1 MKEEEKKLLEKFI
14 DGYYTGE
21 ELQKVYL
28 LLMDKAGREML
39 ETLIEKRE
47 AFEWNNPPE
56 MGKAMQEL
64 VQTRQMEMQRRIADY
79 ESRRSFF
86 HNKLIRWGSYAAVFV
101 GVLVMATLIWQHS
114 KNGGFDSIEPQY
126 VEISNSDG
134 LPELYLL
141 PDSTKVYLAGGSTV
155 KYPESFNKTERD
167 IELQGE
173 AFFEVKRDETRP
185 FTIHSGSMKTEVLGT
200 SFKVTAFEGLEQ
212 EVAVASGKVSVSA
225 VSEGK
230 TSEMALLTGGLKIRY
245 NPQTGEQTKGEI
257 DTYSLEKWKTGTLL
271 FNEEPMSLVAQQL
284 ERRYG
289 IQLEF
294 ADREV
299 AKYRVSG
306 TFAPEETVAEI
317 LGMLGFVGKFRHE
330 SVDGKHFTIYLLKQ

>member
-1 MKEEEKKLLEKFI
+1 MEEEEKLLEKFI
-14 DGYYTGE
+14 DGYCTGE
-21 ELQKVYL
+21 ELREVHL
-28 LLMDKAGREML
+28 LLKDKAGREML
-39 ETLIEKRE
+39 DALIEKRE

-64 VQTRQMEMQRRIADY
+64 VQTRQIEMQQRIADH

-86 HNKLIRWGSYAAVFV
+86 HNKLIRWGSYAAVFL
-101 GVLVMATLIWQHS
+101 GVFVMTTLIWQHFPNRS
-114 KNGGFDSIEPQY
+114 VGSTEPQY
-126 VEISNSDG
+126 VEISNSGG
-134 LPELYLL
+134 LPKLHLL

-155 KYPESFNKTERD
+155 KYPKTFHKSERN

-185 FTIHSGSMKTEVLGT
+185 FTIHSGSMKTKVLGT

-212 EVAVASGKVSVSA
+212 EVAVASGKVSISA
-225 VSEGK
+225 VSKGK
-230 TSEMALLTGGLKIRY
+230 TSEMALLTRGLKIRY
-245 NPQTGEQTKGEI
+245 NPQTGEHIKGEV
-257 DTYSLEKWKTGTLL
+257 DAYSLEKWKTGTLL
-271 FNEEPMSLVAQQL
+271 FNEEPMSFVAQQL
-284 ERRYG
+284 ESRYG

-306 TFAPEETVAEI
+306 TFAPEETATEI

-330 SVDGKHFTIYLLKQ
+330 SVDGRHFTIYLSKQ